1 MIWIHTKYIMKS
13 FLFYS
18 SPSGFYEIYLG
29 VFFCVILQK
38 NNKTDNKYLHLCS
51 GLGRKIT
58 KKLSEG
64 NQQSSTKVSVK
75 ASIFTVGSLTALILS
90 STLISS
96 GFSTM
101 DSDHKLPHYSLTGVI
116 LVGLKIQHY

>member
-1 MIWIHTKYIMKS
+1 MKS

-18 SPSGFYEIYLG
+18 SPSGFYENYLG

-75 ASIFTVGSLTALILS
+75 ASIFTVGSLTALI
-90 STLISS
+90 
-96 GFSTM
+96 
-101 DSDHKLPHYSLTGVI
+101 
-116 LVGLKIQHY
+116 

>member
-1 MIWIHTKYIMKS
+1 MKS

-90 STLISS
+90 STLVSS